1 MTFDALTLADDQATE
16 QRQMLDL
23 VATVATLG
31 DEISRLDKM
40 REAAMAQLRQY
51 LDLNGLDS
59 LRDGERGITARLQ
72 DRKGTPV
79 YDLVSLAKDTD
90 GYALIEAA
98 SAGMAR
104 IDHVSLSRFRKDA
117 GAGWAD
123 LIAKYEL
130 PGTGTTALLV
140 ERDKS

>member
-1 MTFDALTLADDQATE
+1 MALSRTKTWVSGEVLTASDLNAEFNSILNNATTL
-16 QRQMLDL
+16 
-23 VATVATLG
+23 
-31 DEISRLDKM
+31 ISPLT
-40 REAAMAQLRQY
+40 AN